1 MVLVLPAVFF
11 LESCFSNGGTTGSSD
26 PGTEAETEV
35 RGLDV
40 KRLKSKAEA
49 ARAYCKANKLNL
61 DICLLADLS
70 IHSGKK
76 RMVVWSFAKD
86 TVIHSGLVSHGCG
99 AQPWGKDRSKKAPV
113 FSNEENSHCSSPG
126 KYRMGARGYSQWG
139 THTKYLMHGLEK
151 TNSNAMKREI
161 VFHGWDAI
169 ADEEVYPDGTPE
181 GWGCPAV
188 SNTFMATVDDLL
200 KAKQQPVLF
209 WIFE

>member
-1 MVLVLPAVFF
+1 MALVLPAVLF
-11 LESCFSNGGTTGSSD
+11 LGACFSNATTGVPGESSEMED
-26 PGTEAETEV
+26 GAPC
-35 RGLDV
+35 LDI
-40 KRLKSKAEA
+40 KRLKVKAKE
-49 ARAYCKANKLNL
+49 ARAFCKSHKLNT
-61 DICLLADLS
+61 DICMLADLS

-86 TVIHSGLVSHGCG
+86 TVVQSGLVSHGCG
-99 AQPWGKDRSKKAPV
+99 AQPWGKDRSKASPV

-126 KYRMGARGYSQWG
+126 KYKMGARGYSQWG

-151 TNSNAMKREI
+151 TNSNALKREI

-188 SNTFMATVDDLL
+188 SNKFMATVDSLL
-200 KAKQQPVLF
+200 KATKQPVLF
-209 WIFE
+209 WVLE